1 MGTAA
6 TQVPAN
12 KRRSNLTEFVRLFR
26 SMTDPY
32 RPELHYMRGP
42 GPKWH
47 AKHTARPTTEAPE
60 ISGLAHIK
68 G

>member
-6 TQVPAN
+6 TQVPTN

-26 SMTDPY
+26 SITDPY

-47 AKHTARPTTEAPE
+47 EKHAARPVEAPE
-60 ISGLAHIK
+60 MSGLAHIK